1 MCFYSCRDKGASSGQ
16 AALDLWAAGLIFISM
31 DTTHTARILTHD
43 ERKAAEAAFS
53 GRPFNPTWSEPAK
66 RVYEGLIQ
74 ALPAIPDEPIVGPD
88 QNNPNTQLQAESTL
102 TTSTAEEPA
111 LQPQGT
117 SEHALEPQADVSAKQ
132 LTANRQQAIQAGL
145 LIDVS
150 AIAQKL
156 GLTFPV
162 TVTKPL
168 WEIGIAPSESISDEE
183 KAQRLRDVLMAF
195 RLRIA
200 SQTTLSPLIDF
211 PAMLSMP
218 PGEVPQPVPLF
229 ALIQPDEQNRAVAT
243 LLLPNEVSATIV
255 PMN

>member
-1 MCFYSCRDKGASSGQ
+1 
-16 AALDLWAAGLIFISM
+16 M
-31 DTTHTARILTHD
+31 DTTRTPRVLTHD
-43 ERKAAEAAFS
+43 ERKAAEAAFA
-53 GRPFNPTWSEPAK
+53 GRPCNPVWSESAK
-66 RVYEGLIQ
+66 RVYEGLIH
-74 ALPAIPDEPIVGPD
+74 ALPALPDETVVTPN
-88 QNNPNTQLQAESTL
+88 QNASGEKSPLEAVPAL
-102 TTSTAEEPA
+102 PTAEEPK
-111 LQPQGT
+111 LENPIHSGN
-117 SEHALEPQADVSAKQ
+117 ALEMRTDIPANQ
-132 LTANRQQAIQAGL
+132 LIANRQQAIQAGF

-150 AIAQKL
+150 TDAQKL

-168 WEIGIAPSESISDEE
+168 WEVGIAPDQSISEEE
-183 KAQRLRDVLMAF
+183 KSQRLRDVLMAF

-218 PGEVPQPVPLF
+218 PGGVPQPVPLF

-243 LLLPNEVSATIV
+243 LLLPNEVSATII

>member
-1 MCFYSCRDKGASSGQ
+1 
-16 AALDLWAAGLIFISM
+16 M
-31 DTTHTARILTHD
+31 DTTRTTRTLTHD
-43 ERKAAEAAFS
+43 ERKAADAAFA
-53 GRPFNPTWSEPAK
+53 GRPLNPAWSESAK

-74 ALPAIPDEPIVGPD
+74 ALPALPDETVLTPN
-88 QNNPNTQLQAESTL
+88 QNTEGGDAQIESTPTL
-102 TTSTAEEPA
+102 PAGEEPK
-111 LQPQGT
+111 LENPIHSSNGPEVGT
-117 SEHALEPQADVSAKQ
+117 DVPANQ
-132 LTANRQQAIQAGL
+132 LSANRQQAIQAGI

-150 AIAQKL
+150 TAAQKL

-168 WEIGIAPSESISDEE
+168 WEIGIAPSDSVSEDE

-218 PGEVPQPVPLF
+218 PGEIPQPVPLF
-229 ALIQPDEQNRAVAT
+229 ALIQPDEQNRASAT
-243 LLLPNEVSATIV
+243 LLLPNEVSATII

>member
-1 MCFYSCRDKGASSGQ
+1 M
-16 AALDLWAAGLIFISM
+16 
-31 DTTHTARILTHD
+31 LTHD

-53 GRPFNPTWSEPAK
+53 GRPFNPAWSESAK
-66 RVYEGLIQ
+66 RVYEGLIH
-74 ALPAIPDEPIVGPD
+74 ALPTLPDEAVVTPN
-88 QNNPNTQLQAESTL
+88 QNASSEEAPLETAPTL
-102 TTSTAEEPA
+102 PTAEEPK
-111 LQPQGT
+111 
-117 SEHALEPQADVSAKQ
+117 LEATTPSDKSLEVRADIPANQ
-132 LTANRQQAIQAGL
+132 LITNRQQAIQAGF

-150 AIAQKL
+150 LDAQKL

-168 WEIGIAPSESISDEE
+168 WEIGIAPRESMSDEE
-183 KAQRLRDVLMAF
+183 KAERLRDVLMAF

-200 SQTTLSPLIDF
+200 SQATLSPLIDF

-229 ALIQPDEQNRAVAT
+229 ALIQPDEQNRAAAT
-243 LLLPNEVSATIV
+243 LLLPNEVSATII

>member
-1 MCFYSCRDKGASSGQ
+1 
-16 AALDLWAAGLIFISM
+16 M
-31 DTTHTARILTHD
+31 DTTHTAKILTHD

-53 GRPFNPTWSEPAK
+53 GRPFNPAWSESAK
-66 RVYEGLIQ
+66 RVYEGLVH
-74 ALPAIPDEPIVGPD
+74 ALPAVPDELLVGPS
-88 QNNPNTQLQAESTL
+88 QSSSETQLQAESSLAAT
-102 TTSTAEEPA
+102 TAEEPT
-111 LQPQGT
+111 LEPQVT
-117 SEHALEPQADVSAKQ
+117 PEHALEPVTDVSAKQ

-150 AIAQKL
+150 TDAQKL

-211 PAMLSMP
+211 PAMLALP

-229 ALIQPDEQNRAVAT
+229 ALIQPDEQNRATAT
-243 LLLPNEVSATIV
+243 LLLPNEVSATII

>member
-1 MCFYSCRDKGASSGQ
+1 
-16 AALDLWAAGLIFISM
+16 M
-31 DTTHTARILTHD
+31 DTTRTPRILTHD
-43 ERKAAEAAFS
+43 EQKAAEAAFS
-53 GRPFNPTWSEPAK
+53 GRPFNPAWSEAAK
-66 RVYEGLIQ
+66 RVYEGLTQ
-74 ALPAIPDEPIVGPD
+74 ALPALPDETVPTLN
-88 QNNPNTQLQAESTL
+88 QNDSAEK
-102 TTSTAEEPA
+102 TSAEVAAEMPTAEAQALDNPTA
-111 LQPQGT
+111 LQQ
-117 SEHALEPQADVSAKQ
+117 ELEPRTDTPATPNQ
-132 LTANRQQAIQAGL
+132 LITNRQQAIQAGI

-150 AIAQKL
+150 MDAQKL

-211 PAMLSMP
+211 PAMLALP